1 MKFKESLF
9 VEKSISA
16 RKLNNSGNTSG
27 NNSGNNSRNVPFNLM
42 RSQQKNEFEKFQK
55 QFLQMNSSFV
65 DTDVAANHQA
75 EK

>member
-16 RKLNNSGNTSG
+16 RKLNNSGNT
-27 NNSGNNSRNVPFNLM
+27 SGNNSRNVPFNLM